1 MEQNINEEEAII
13 PNEGNNELYENFEVD
28 PPNISSGESKV
39 EKERDKY
46 LNDSYEDTPSKKR
59 CFRRYFDPIRAGSL
73 RGATISLAALV
84 FGISGFYFP
93 KGIDNLGLIP
103 GLIILSLFALFAYWT
118 LCMLLDTARKKKMM
132 KYGPLI
138 NLCLGK
144 KFYLAGEI
152 NNIIYCIGILM
163 SLEFTISSFFMDI
176 ISLLFEIDEKNKQM
190 IKLIQ
195 VGICMCALQIPLSL
209 LKKILALQYA
219 SIVQAITLIYSTLV
233 VLIQCGFYYN
243 KAISDGYQIPWFQPF
258 SMKFFDSFSIM
269 LYGFSS
275 HTGIFPIF
283 DELAKPSKRRSYKV
297 LRRGYLSEVIVF
309 LLIGLGGFFSLV
321 NPTPSIFLSRVNLPY
336 WGKID
341 YFILISKILFL
352 ITLHGSLAIYNN
364 ILRNSIKSLA
374 FDNKDLPCFVEYI
387 GFIGLAIVTNLI
399 TFFISDVL
407 KIISIIGGICTVIIC
422 YLAPILAWV
431 KTNDLPRHHLK
442 NIIAIILLIIT
453 SAFGLI
459 SAGYSIYV
467 DIKGE
472 EEE

>member
-1 MEQNINEEEAII
+1 
-13 PNEGNNELYENFEVD
+13 
-28 PPNISSGESKV
+28 
-39 EKERDKY
+39 
-46 LNDSYEDTPSKKR
+46 
-59 CFRRYFDPIRAGSL
+59 
-73 RGATISLAALV
+73 
-84 FGISGFYFP
+84 
-93 KGIDNLGLIP
+93 
-103 GLIILSLFALFAYWT
+103 
-118 LCMLLDTARKKKMM
+118 
-132 KYGPLI
+132 
-138 NLCLGK
+138 
-144 KFYLAGEI
+144 
-152 NNIIYCIGILM
+152 M

-243 KAISDGYQIPWFQPF
+243 KAISDGYQISWFRPF

-297 LRRGYLSEVIVF
+297 LRRGYLSEDIVF

-321 NPTPSIFLSRVNLPY
+321 NSTPSIFLSRVNLPY

-352 ITLHGSLAIYNN
+352 ITLHGSLPIYNS

-374 FDNKDLPCFVEYI
+374 FDNKDLPCFVEYL

-407 KIISIIGGICTVIIC
+407 KIISIIGGVCTVIIC

-431 KTNDLPRHHLK
+431 KKNALPRYHFK